1 MCEGTVRI
9 ILKGA
14 VILVHSCCS
23 HGAGVCPH
31 THMCPCVHVQLKYGK
46 KKLFSEK
53 EFLLLNR
60 DD

>member
-9 ILKGA
+9 ILKGTI
-14 VILVHSCCS
+14 ILVQSCCS
-23 HGAGVCPH
+23 HGVGVCPH
-31 THMCPCVHVQLKYGK
+31 THMRPCVHVQLKYGK
-46 KKLFSEK
+46 KNLFSEK

>member
-14 VILVHSCCS
+14 IILVHSCCS

-31 THMCPCVHVQLKYGK
+31 TPLRTRTSMEKNYFLKKNFYY
-46 KKLFSEK
+46 
-53 EFLLLNR
+53 
-60 DD
+60 

>member
-1 MCEGTVRI
+1 MCEGMVRI
-9 ILKGA
+9 ILKGTI
-14 VILVHSCCS
+14 ILVQSCCS

-31 THMCPCVHVQLKYGK
+31 THMRPCVHVQLKYGK
-46 KKLFSEK
+46 KKFSEK

>member
-14 VILVHSCCS
+14 IILVQSCCS

-31 THMCPCVHVQLKYGK
+31 THMRPCVHVQLKYGK
-46 KKLFSEK
+46 ILFSEK